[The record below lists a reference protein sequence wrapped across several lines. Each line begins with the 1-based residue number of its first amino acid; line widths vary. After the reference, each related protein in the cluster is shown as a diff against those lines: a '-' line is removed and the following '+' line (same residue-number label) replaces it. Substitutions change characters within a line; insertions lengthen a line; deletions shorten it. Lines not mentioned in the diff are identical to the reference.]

1 MPFYGPLSCA
11 SSTCLHLSK
20 TLVSLTLLTPPRPL
34 LSSKSHLPSIINQA
48 KKGSQSAA
56 KKSFARFTFRL
67 LLVFLYSL
75 WICAWFHWKLNQVG
89 GAGNVWGRHVTAI
102 VFGVSIISRAQ
113 PPEATALSS
122 KLRQLPPQPSHS
134 LPLLGCTGNCGR
146 NMLYQ

>member
-67 LLVFLYSL
+67 LLVFLRLNMRLISL
-75 WICAWFHWKLNQVG
+75 KIKSSRRGRQRC
-89 GAGNVWGRHVTAI
+89 GRHVTAI

-122 KLRQLPPQPSHS
+122 KLRQLPQQPSHS